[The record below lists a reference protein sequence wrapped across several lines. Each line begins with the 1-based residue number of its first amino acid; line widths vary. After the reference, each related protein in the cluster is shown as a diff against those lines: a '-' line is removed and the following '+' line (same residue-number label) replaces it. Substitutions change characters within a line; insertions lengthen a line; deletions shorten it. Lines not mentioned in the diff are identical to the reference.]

1 MNGGLIMSD
10 TKEYSFL
17 KVPKVSINAIDSERA
32 LLSFI
37 LQTKPL
43 FQEEFNE
50 FIKNI
55 FESLN
60 WDNFYRLDYR
70 IIFKTMS
77 ELFKEGYP
85 VNTITLSERLE
96 NNDYSIL
103 VGIVSK
109 LNYSSDF
116 STIEQVKE
124 HINYILEAFKK
135 RSLVEFCIESINF
148 VYDSDEEGKS
158 ALEIYDIFLRKLSV
172 VGTEAYKF
180 GSK

>member
-1 MNGGLIMSD
+1 MPD
-10 TKEYSFL
+10 TKECSFL
-17 KVPKVSINAIDSERA
+17 KIPKVTPNAMDSERA

-37 LQTKPL
+37 LQPKPL

-103 VGIVSK
+103 VEIVSK

-116 STIEQVKE
+116 SNIEQVKE
-124 HINYILEAFKK
+124 HINCILEAFKK
-135 RSLVEFCIESINF
+135 RRLIEFCQDSINF
-148 VYDSDEEGKS
+148 VYDSDEKGKS
-158 ALEIYDIFLRKLSV
+158 ALEIYDIFLRKFSAL
-172 VGTEAYKF
+172 GTEACKF